1 MAQGATSPWAARGL
15 FAGSDCGAEGAAVM
29 YSLIGS
35 NDMEPQAC
43 VADALAPVAATPQN
57 RLPELLP

>member
-1 MAQGATSPWAARGL
+1 
-15 FAGSDCGAEGAAVM
+15 M

-35 NDMEPQAC
+35 ARLNDMEPQAW

-57 RLPELLP
+57 RLPELLPWNWRHPAAS